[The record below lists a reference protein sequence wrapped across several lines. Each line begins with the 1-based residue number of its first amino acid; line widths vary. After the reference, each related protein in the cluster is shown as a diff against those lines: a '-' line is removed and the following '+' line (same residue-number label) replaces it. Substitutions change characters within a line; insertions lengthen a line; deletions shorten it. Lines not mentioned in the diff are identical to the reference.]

1 MFLKTSYWVRV
12 RSPAAKT
19 EGPRP
24 GEMSSQAHPG
34 HSPCPKYS
42 KRSKL
47 VIVWYSLK
55 LLPRDLVNIKKLLA
69 VLGGGGAVPCDM
81 WESHFPDQGL
91 NPCSQQQKH
100 GVQST
105 GLPGKS
111 QEYLIR
117 TVFITSMSSCKK
129 WPMSDL

>member
-47 VIVWYSLK
+47 VMVWYSLK

-91 NPCSQQQKH
+91 NPCSL
-100 GVQST
+100 S
-105 GLPGKS
+105 S
-111 QEYLIR
+111 R
-117 TVFITSMSSCKK
+117 SMESKALDFQGS
-129 WPMSDL
+129 PRSI

>member
-47 VIVWYSLK
+47 VMVWYSLK
-55 LLPRDLVNIKKLLA
+55 LLPRDLVNIKIISNI
-69 VLGGGGAVPCDM
+69 LGGGCAMKHVG
-81 WESHFPDQGL
+81 SHFPDQEW
-91 NPCSQQQKH
+91 NPCSRQWKC
-100 GVQST
+100 GVQTTSR
-105 GLPGKS
+105 KS

-117 TVFITSMSSCKK
+117 TVLSLQLSGCKK

>member
-55 LLPRDLVNIKKLLA
+55 LLPRDPMNIKKIIRCIFFWPCHAACVISVPRPGMKLVLLTVKCA
-69 VLGGGGAVPCDM
+69 ALAT
-81 WESHFPDQGL
+81 EL
-91 NPCSQQQKH
+91 
-100 GVQST
+100 
-105 GLPGKS
+105 LGKS
-111 QEYLIR
+111 QEYLI
-117 TVFITSMSSCKK
+117 
-129 WPMSDL
+129 